1 MSQGASALYPGLVSH
16 RRTRPRAHALRYR
29 IFMLLLDLAEGP
41 ALARRLRLFGF
52 DAPGLMSFQTRDHG
66 DGSDTPLKVQV
77 EQHLARAGIAG
88 GGAVRLLCMPRV
100 LGGVFNPLSVYFCHR
115 PDGAL
120 SAILYEVN
128 NTFGDRHS
136 YLIPVAADPPG
147 GVVRQSAEKVF
158 FVSPFMDMELT
169 YAFKVRPPGHGEK
182 AGVAVSIEVADAE
195 GLLLSASFAGERQPL
210 DDRRLLAAW
219 LGHPWMTLGVMGA
232 IHWEAL
238 KIWLKGER
246 LRPRPRAPQ
255 NPVTLAPQAQ
265 VLPA

>member
-1 MSQGASALYPGLVSH
+1 
-16 RRTRPRAHALRYR
+16 
-29 IFMLLLDLAEGP
+29 
-41 ALARRLRLFGF
+41 
-52 DAPGLMSFQTRDHG
+52 
-66 DGSDTPLKVQV
+66 
-77 EQHLARAGIAG
+77 
-88 GGAVRLLCMPRV
+88 
-100 LGGVFNPLSVYFCHR
+100 VFNPLRVYFCHR

-136 YLIPVAADPPG
+136 YLIPVATDAPS
-147 GVVRQSAEKVF
+147 GVVRQTADKVF
-158 FVSPFMDMELT
+158 YVSPFMDMELT
-169 YAFKVRPPGHGEK
+169 YAFKVRPPGPGETDHL
-182 AGVAVSIEVADAE
+182 AVSIEVSDAS

-255 NPVTLAPQAQ
+255 NPVTLTPQAH
-265 VLPA
+265 VLTA

>member
-29 IFMLLLDLAEGP
+29 VFMLLLDLDDGT
-41 ALARRLRLFGF
+41 ALARGLRLFGF

-66 DGSDTPLKVQV
+66 DGSDTPLKAQV
-77 EQHLARAGIAG
+77 EQHLAAAGIAG
-88 GGAVRLLCMPRV
+88 GGPVRLLCMPRV
-100 LGGVFNPLSVYFCHR
+100 LGGVFNPISVYFCHR
-115 PDGAL
+115 PDGVL

-136 YLIPVAADPPG
+136 YLIPVAADAPRG
-147 GVVRQSAEKVF
+147 AVRQNADKVF

-169 YAFKVRPPGHGEK
+169 YAFKVRPPDGDD
-182 AGVAVSIEVADAE
+182 GVVVSIEVADAE
-195 GLLLSASFAGERQPL
+195 GPLLSASFAGQRQPL

-246 LRPRPRAPQ
+246 IRPRPPAPR
-255 NPVTLAPQAQ
+255 NPVTLTPQASA
-265 VLPA
+265 LAA

>member
-1 MSQGASALYPGLVSH
+1 MSERASALYSGLVSH
-16 RRTRPRAHALRYR
+16 RRTRPRTHALRYR
-29 IFMLLLDLAEGP
+29 IFMLLLDLDEGP
-41 ALARRLRLFGF
+41 ALGRGLRLFGF
-52 DAPGLMSFQTRDHG
+52 DGPGLMSFQTCDHG
-66 DGSDTPLKVQV
+66 DGSETPLKIQV
-77 EQHLARAGIAG
+77 EQHLATAGLEG

-100 LGGVFNPLSVYFCHR
+100 LGGVFNPISVYFCHR

-136 YLIPVAADPPG
+136 YLIPVAADAPG
-147 GVVRQSAEKVF
+147 GVVRQSADKVF
-158 FVSPFMDMELT
+158 FVSPFMDMDLT
-169 YAFKVRPPGHGEK
+169 YAFKVRPPGQGET
-182 AGVAVSIEVADAE
+182 AGLAVSIEVADAQ
-195 GLLLSASFAGERQPL
+195 GPLLSASFAGQRQPL

-246 LRPRPRAPQ
+246 IRARPRAPR
-255 NPVTLAPQAQ
+255 NPVTLTPQAH
-265 VLPA
+265 PSAA